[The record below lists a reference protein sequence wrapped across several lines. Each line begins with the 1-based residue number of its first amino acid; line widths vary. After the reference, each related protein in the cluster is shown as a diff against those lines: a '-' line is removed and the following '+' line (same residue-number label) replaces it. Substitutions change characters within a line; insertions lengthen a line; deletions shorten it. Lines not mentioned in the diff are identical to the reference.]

1 MSELPSLSIL
11 DDLLDDAPLPV
22 LWLALLLAAPLL
34 AIPVIIFWIGPGL
47 MALFGTTLW
56 RQLLLP
62 PLLVIYTVLIVPRLQ
77 RLRADV
83 VTGLWPIIDAGER
96 DHEELLRG
104 GPGVIPGRGGRHC
117 RRLGA
122 RDDLQRAGHP
132 LPHGA
137 VDRGRG
143 CVHPRL
149 DDRRGIVYY
158 CVQIARSTNRLL
170 ELPPLTID
178 LFDLRPF
185 APIGFALGMAMS
197 LAFFGGILLS
207 LLVGFNEQSS
217 GRFRSS
223 GSPMDCSWPSCSASF
238 SWSYASD
245 PSSLGCDQGGATG
258 GWSNTWPKPT
268 PSCATAAPPGDGA
281 LELAADI
288 TAWTAYQRALNE
300 TRTWPYNTRL
310 LRTLTITVLSPLAL
324 GAARL
329 IGILLT
335 AD

>member
-47 MALFGTTLW
+47 TVLFGTTLW

-83 VTGLWPIIDAGER
+83 VTGLWPVIDAGER
-96 DHEELLRG
+96 DHEELLREVARRHPAG
-104 GPGVIPGRGGRHC
+104 EAAAIVVGLVLGTLFNVRGVIHYPTVP
-117 RRLGA
+117 LIVAVVAFILVWMIGA
-122 RDDLQRAGHP
+122 W
-132 LPHGA
+132 
-137 VDRGRG
+137 
-143 CVHPRL
+143 
-149 DDRRGIVYY
+149 IVYY

-170 ELPPLTID
+170 ELPLTID

-185 APIGFALGMAMS
+185 APIGRLGMAMS

-207 LLVGFNEQSS
+207 LLVGFNVQS
-217 GRFRSS
+217 
-223 GSPMDCSWPSCSASF
+223 
-238 SWSYASD
+238 
-245 PSSLGCDQGGATG
+245 L
-258 GWSNTWPKPT
+258 
-268 PSCATAAPPGDGA
+268 AAPEFWIAYGLLVAVAFGIFFLSMHRTHHLLAATKAAQQEDAEQHLAEAYAILRNRSAPGDGA

-300 TRTWPYNTRL
+300 TRTWPYNTRA